1 MRGFLA
7 EPQAGWLNEGYWG
20 LSTGRCQQGP
30 TWDLGPTLLSE
41 TPPEFR
47 EAGESPVEI
56 LWDTGGG
63 SDIDQMPVSPL
74 LNLSDFGNVGFPM
87 EYSELSFLNLQ
98 L

>member
-20 LSTGRCQQGP
+20 VSTARCQQGP

-63 SDIDQMPVSPL
+63 SDIDQMPVSP
-74 LNLSDFGNVGFPM
+74 P
-87 EYSELSFLNLQ
+87 
-98 L
+98 